1 MISCIRSGNGEG
13 PRFWCSDVFV
23 SNLYLSFPSSVVGQ
37 WFEVYSRQLKKG
49 GKTQY
54 ELLPLLIS
62 FFMPPFNN
70 YPNHASW
77 HCAWT
82 WCSSQNCC
90 LQATVSTELLA
101 TESAP
106 REDNYKEKHIIAPAW
121 GGKWG
126 KQGRNEAIATLQEGC
141 CSSNATGQTYG
152 AQVDIRSE
160 ISSIPMHFL
169 SHNLTNLEHH
179 FFANVSS
186 SSRGNHDKGSHRVR
200 KVQFFWTLFKRHL
213 TPPPFRLNIMW
224 WIFLKES

>member
-1 MISCIRSGNGEG
+1 MAWGLFT
-13 PRFWCSDVFV
+13 PA
-23 SNLYLSFPSSVVGQ
+23 
-37 WFEVYSRQLKKG
+37 KKG
-49 GKTQY
+49 VKTQY

-62 FFMPPFNN
+62 YFMPPFNN

-90 LQATVSTELLA
+90 LQATFSTELLA

-126 KQGRNEAIATLQEGC
+126 KQGRNEVIATLQEEARMLLKHRNRANIGNT
-141 CSSNATGQTYG
+141 SWQRKNPFQWILWSLNW
-152 AQVDIRSE
+152 
-160 ISSIPMHFL
+160 
-169 SHNLTNLEHH
+169 TNLEHH

-186 SSRGNHDKGSHRVR
+186 SSRGNHDKNEENLGMLENAKPQR
-200 KVQFFWTLFKRHL
+200 KW
-213 TPPPFRLNIMW
+213 NEI
-224 WIFLKES
+224 I